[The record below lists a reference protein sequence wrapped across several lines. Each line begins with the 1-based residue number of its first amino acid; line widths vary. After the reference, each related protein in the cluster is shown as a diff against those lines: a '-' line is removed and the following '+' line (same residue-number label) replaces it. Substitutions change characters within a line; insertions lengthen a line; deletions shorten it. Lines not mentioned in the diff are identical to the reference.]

1 MIRNICVYCG
11 SNPGKRPEYREG
23 AVNLAE
29 ALVNED
35 IGLVYGG
42 GSVGLMGILADA
54 VLERG
59 GKVTGVIPEDLVRR
73 EVGHE
78 GLTELRVVD
87 SMHERKATMS
97 ELSDGYIAM
106 PGGLGTLEELFEMLT
121 WAQLGIH
128 RKPVAALNIDG
139 YYDQL
144 VSFLDHGVEQ
154 GFIKAPHRNM
164 LMVEEDPADLLSQ
177 FASYEPPSVRKWM
190 SAGQT

>member
-11 SNPGKRPEYREG
+11 SNPGKRPAYHEG
-23 AVNLAE
+23 AVRLAE

-128 RKPVAALNIDG
+128 SKPVAALNIDG
-139 YYDQL
+139 YYDRL

-190 SAGQT
+190 NAGQT